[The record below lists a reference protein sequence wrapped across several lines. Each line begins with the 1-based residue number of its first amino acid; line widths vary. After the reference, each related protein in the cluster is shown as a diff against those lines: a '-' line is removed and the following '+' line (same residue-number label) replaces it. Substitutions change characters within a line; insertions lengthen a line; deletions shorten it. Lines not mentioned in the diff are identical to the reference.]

1 MEKREQSGFGFLAG
15 AWPLDPKKSTLLFIH
30 GSGGSS
36 IMWTKQV
43 EGLKDSA
50 NTVAIDLPGHG
61 RSRGPSMDTIP
72 DYTRSVIEFIDL
84 IGAPRPI
91 PVGLS
96 LGGAIAQQLLL
107 DYAEQIPAAVLVST
121 GARLRVLP
129 AILENVEKNFEM
141 FLKSMGDFAASEKTN
156 PELLLPLH
164 EETAKL
170 EPRVVLGDFRA
181 CDAFDVMER
190 LSEIKVPVLVVTAE
204 DDKLTPTKYG
214 IFLEENISDASR
226 VHLLDAGHLAPAEK
240 PEEFNRA
247 IMEFLS
253 KKKL

>member
-1 MEKREQSGFGFLAG
+1 MEKREQSGLGFLAG
-15 AWPLDPKKSTLLFIH
+15 AWPLDPEKSTLLFIH

-43 EGLKDSA
+43 EALTDNA

-61 RSRGPSMDTIP
+61 RSRGPSLDTIP
-72 DYTRSVIEFIDL
+72 DYAQSVIEFIDL
-84 IGAPRPI
+84 IDAPRPI

-96 LGGAIAQQLLL
+96 LGGAIAQQLIL
-107 DYAEQIPAAVLVST
+107 DYAERIPAAVLVST

-129 AILENVEKNFEM
+129 AILETVEKNFEV
-141 FLKSMGDFAASEKTN
+141 FLKSMRDFTASEKTN
-156 PELLLPLH
+156 PELLKPLL

-170 EPRVVLGDFRA
+170 DPSVVLGDFRA
-181 CDAFDVMER
+181 CDAFDVMAR
-190 LSEIKVPVLVVTAE
+190 LPEIKAPVLVVTAE

-214 IFLEENISDASR
+214 MFLEEHISGASR
-226 VHLLDAGHLAPAEK
+226 FHLMDAGHLAPAEK

-247 IMEFLS
+247 IAKFLS
-253 KKKL
+253 ENKL

>member
-15 AWPLDPKKSTLLFIH
+15 TWPLDPEKSTLLFIH

-61 RSRGPSMDTIP
+61 RSRGPNLNTIP
-72 DYTRSVIEFIDL
+72 DYAKSVIEFIDL
-84 IGAPRPI
+84 VGVPRPI

-107 DYAEQIPAAVLVST
+107 DYAERIPAAVLVST

-129 AILENVEKNFEM
+129 AILEAVEKNFEM

-156 PELLLPLH
+156 PELLKPLH

-170 EPRVVLGDFRA
+170 EPSVVLGDFRA

-190 LSEIKVPVLVVTAE
+190 LPAIKVPVMVVTAE

-214 IFLEENISDASR
+214 IFLEEHISGASR
-226 VHLLDAGHLAPAEK
+226 VHLMDAGHLAPAEK
-240 PEEFNRA
+240 PEEFNRV
-247 IMEFLS
+247 ITEFLS
-253 KKKL
+253 ENKL

>member
-15 AWPLDPKKSTLLFIH
+15 TWPLDPERPTLLFIH

-36 IMWTKQV
+36 IMWSKQV
-43 EGLKDSA
+43 EALKDSA

-61 RSRGPSMDTIP
+61 RSRGPSLNTIP
-72 DYTRSVIEFIDL
+72 DYAHSVIEFIDL
-84 IGAPRPI
+84 IGMPRPI

-107 DYAEQIPAAVLVST
+107 DYADRIPAAVLVST

-129 AILENVEKNFEM
+129 AILETVEKNFDI

-156 PELLLPLH
+156 PELLKPLL

-170 EPRVVLGDFRA
+170 DPSVVLGDFRA
-181 CDAFDVMER
+181 CDAFDVMAR
-190 LSEIKVPVLVVTAE
+190 LPEIKSPVLVVTAE

-214 IFLEENISDASR
+214 IFLEEHISGASR
-226 VHLLDAGHLAPAEK
+226 VHLMDAGHLAPVEK
-240 PEEFNRA
+240 PEEFNHA
-247 IMEFLS
+247 IAEFLS
-253 KKKL
+253 ENKL